1 MKRVPILFLLG
12 LFVGIRV
19 TTTDNDNSLFFQ
31 NNEKGE
37 IFLSS
42 FNSAQQIRITK
53 CYTTDDTL
61 FVNYKRGAFLRPNN
75 VLPLDSNTK
84 YLKCANNKYL
94 IKKEGQKFLLFKVLE
109 GGKIDEMDALL

>member
-12 LFVGIRV
+12 LFVCIRV
-19 TTTDNDNSLFFQ
+19 TTNDDDRSLLF
-31 NNEKGE
+31 NYNENGD

-42 FNSAQQIRITK
+42 LNSAQQIRITK
-53 CYTTDDTL
+53 YYTTDDTL

-75 VLPLDSNTK
+75 VLPLDSTTK

-94 IKKEGQKFLLFKVLE
+94 IKKEGQKYLLFKALE
-109 GGKIDEMDALL
+109 GDKIDEMDALL